1 MKNRYK
7 ISELAKIVN
16 ISSQTLH
23 FYHKKGILIPEYI
36 DEKNG
41 YRYYSSSQ
49 IWDLFFIL
57 ILKKSGFSLEDI
69 KNYIKVKNPIKNI
82 EFLEEKICDIDLKI
96 EQLKKSKNALIEKVA
111 CLKEISS
118 NLEEKVEVVIRKSLR
133 VHFIKIMNPYDEHEI
148 AGVYNKLERFAI
160 KNNIKNIVYAVKVK
174 KDSIHIGSNFE
185 INEIG
190 VLMPENSKNL
200 DSEFIK
206 DNLCVKLRHK
216 ATYDMIKLSYETL
229 YKFTKD
235 SNYEIIEDSIELGSE
250 VVIPLEDGFGGVVDI
265 YIPVKKIIEK

>member
-49 IWDLFFIL
+49 IWDLFFIVT
-57 ILKKSGFSLEDI
+57 LKVAGFSLEDI

-96 EQLKKSKNALIEKVA
+96 EKLKKSKNILKEKIT
-111 CLKEISS
+111 CFKEISS
-118 NLEEKVEVVIRKSLR
+118 NLEEKVEVVILKSLK
-133 VHFIKIMNPYDEHEI
+133 VFYIKILNPFDQQEI
-148 AGVYNKLERFAI
+148 AEAYNKLERLGN
-160 KNNIKNIVYAVKVK
+160 KNNISEIIYVVKVK
-174 KDSIHIGSNFE
+174 KNNICETSE
-185 INEIG
+185 LPINEIG
-190 VLMPENSKNL
+190 ILIPDNRNVLGEECIDKQ
-200 DSEFIK
+200 
-206 DNLCVKLRHK
+206 LCVKLRHK
-216 ATYDMIKLSYETL
+216 ATFDMIKLSYEIL
-229 YKFTKD
+229 HKFTID
-235 SNYEIIEDSIELGSE
+235 NNYEIIGDSIEIGSE
-250 VVIPLEDGFGGVVDI
+250 IVIPLEDGFGGVVDI